1 MTFLR
6 KEIQILISNSNMN
19 NLKLAEW
26 SMPTIWGGNDLLKMH
41 LKVMQELLKMKE
53 SGAWDWNFI
62 MNLSET
68 DFPIK

>member
-6 KEIQILISNSNMN
+6 KEIKKLISNSNRN
-19 NLKLAEW
+19 NFKMAEW

-41 LKVMQELLKMKE
+41 LKVMQELLEMKND
-53 SGAWDWNFI
+53 GHWNWDFI
-62 MNLSET
+62 LNLSET

>member
-6 KEIQILISNSNMN
+6 KEIKKLISNSNRN
-19 NLKLAEW
+19 NLKMAEW

-41 LKVMQELLKMKE
+41 LKVMQELLEMKND
-53 SGAWDWNFI
+53 GHWNWDFI
-62 MNLSET
+62 LNSSET

>member
-6 KEIQILISNSNMN
+6 KEIKKLISNSNRN
-19 NLKLAEW
+19 NLKMAEW

-41 LKVMQELLKMKE
+41 LKVMQELLEMKND
-53 SGAWDWNFI
+53 GHWNWDFI
-62 MNLSET
+62 LNLSET

>member
-6 KEIQILISNSNMN
+6 KEIKNLISKSNLH

-41 LKVMQELLKMKE
+41 LKVMQELLQMKHD
-53 SGAWDWNFI
+53 GFWDWDFI